1 SGLALD
7 VRRFLDD
14 EPVQACPPSARYRLG
29 KFLRRNRRTLVT
41 AAVLLL
47 AVTAVVGSL
56 GWVAWDRAARG
67 KAAAQGVANALE
79 DVRNL
84 YGKGKWPE
92 ARDAV
97 ARAEALLETGPI
109 RLAQA
114 SEVWQWR
121 TALDLVAKVEEIRL
135 QYAVD
140 QGPSFAD
147 SGPGQAYE
155 KAFLSIGL

>member
-1 SGLALD
+1 MLVQLA
-7 VRRFLDD
+7 
-14 EPVQACPPSARYRLG
+14 G
-29 KFLRRNRRTLVT
+29 KLQC
-41 AAVLLL
+41 APQH
-47 AVTAVVGSL
+47 S
-56 GWVAWDRAARG
+56 VA
-67 KAAAQGVANALE
+67 
-79 DVRNL
+79 
-84 YGKGKWPE
+84 
-92 ARDAV
+92 
-97 ARAEALLETGPI
+97 AEALLETGPI

-155 KAFLSIGL
+155 KAFLSIGLARKAPARARYPRARVEC